1 MGHPPAPGSREGIG
15 KFSLPLC
22 PILGAWGQ
30 GLPPPPLPSEG
41 HFLVNLFSFWKIFMN
56 K

>member
-1 MGHPPAPGSREGIG
+1 MGHPPPQEAG
-15 KFSLPLC
+15 K
-22 PILGAWGQ
+22 GQ
-30 GLPPPPLPSEG
+30 GGFLFLSALPWGRELPPPPLPSEG